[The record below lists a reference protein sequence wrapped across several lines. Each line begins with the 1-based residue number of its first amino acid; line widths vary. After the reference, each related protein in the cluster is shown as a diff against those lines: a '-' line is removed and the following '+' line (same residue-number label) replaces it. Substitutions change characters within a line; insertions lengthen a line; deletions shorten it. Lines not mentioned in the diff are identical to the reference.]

1 MTAAKGN
8 TPEDRKFYA
17 DGYRQA
23 AFNLL
28 HAARQLRDLTEELS
42 YTKVKVARPAIEDL
56 DEARAILAALPD
68 VAAKTT
74 LEKV

>member
-8 TPEDRKFYA
+8 TPEDRKYLA

-28 HAARQLRDLTEELS
+28 RAARQLRDLSEELS
-42 YTKVKVARPAIEDL
+42 YTKVKVARPAIDDL
-56 DEARAILAALPD
+56 EAARAILAALPT
-68 VAAKTT
+68 VRAATT